1 MLGQHFVRF
10 GIPGYV
16 GCFASPEGELL
27 ARGTRV
33 ILRTSRGVEIG
44 QVLSPVDDDVPSTSP
59 SDGTLLRRVTVED
72 DLLLARIEKHRDE
85 AFHACQDLLS
95 QRNIAASLVDVEHLF
110 DGQSLFFYFV
120 GQTPPE
126 LNGVTQELAETYDAQ
141 VEFRKFTET
150 LTAGCGP
157 GCGTEDAE
165 NGCGHGGCSTCVVAS
180 ACSTRKRSH
189 QPEAQAKES
198 VD

>member
-16 GCFASPEGELL
+16 GCFASAGAERL

-33 ILRTSRGVEIG
+33 ILRTSRGVELG
-44 QVLSPVDDDVPSTSP
+44 EVLSPVDDPLPGPRV
-59 SDGTLLRRVTVED
+59 DGTLLRRVTVED
-72 DLLLARIEKHRDE
+72 DLLLVRIEKHRED
-85 AFHACQDLLS
+85 AYQACVALLAERGIS
-95 QRNIAASLVDVEHLF
+95 ATLVDVEHLF

-120 GQTPPE
+120 GETPPE
-126 LNGVTQELAETYDAQ
+126 IEAVTQDLADAYDAQ
-141 VEFRKFTET
+141 VEFRKFTES
-150 LTAGCGP
+150 LTEGCGP

-180 ACSTRKRSH
+180 ACSTRKHRT
-189 QPEAQAKES
+189 
-198 VD
+198 

>member
-16 GCFASPEGELL
+16 GCFAAADAQQLD
-27 ARGTRV
+27 RGTRV
-33 ILRTSRGVEIG
+33 IVRTSRGVEVG
-44 QVLSPVDDDVPSTSP
+44 EVLSALDEPLAPSAT
-59 SDGTLLRRVTVED
+59 DGALLRRVTVQD
-72 DLLLARIEKHRDE
+72 DLLLARIDKHRDE
-85 AFHACQDLLS
+85 AFAACQNLLS
-95 QRNIAASLVDVEHLF
+95 QRQIAASLVDVEHLF

-126 LNGVTQELAETYDAQ
+126 LEAVTQELAEAYDAQ

-165 NGCGHGGCSTCVVAS
+165 NGCGHGGCATCVVAS
-180 ACSTRKRSH
+180 ACSPRKRS
-189 QPEAQAKES
+189 
-198 VD
+198 